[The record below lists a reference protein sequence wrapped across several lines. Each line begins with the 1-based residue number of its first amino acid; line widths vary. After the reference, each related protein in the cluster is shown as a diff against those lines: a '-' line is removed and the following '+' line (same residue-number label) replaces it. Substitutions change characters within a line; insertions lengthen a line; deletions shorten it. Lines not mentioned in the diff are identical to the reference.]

1 VQKEYMRT
9 YRASPRVRE
18 RILEKRVQK
27 CEKRL
32 EDAKTLLRDHRD
44 KLPWTPRPPGKTV
57 LALARAGA
65 YELFRGRIL
74 CAHWFGEKHATALRN
89 WLKHNPSAEKEFSLK
104 YLEDEL
110 KEKGVI

>member
-1 VQKEYMRT
+1 MRT

-44 KLPWTPRPPGKTV
+44 KLPWIPPAPGKTV
-57 LALARAGA
+57 RALTREGA
-65 YELFRGRIL
+65 YQLFRGRVL
-74 CAHWFGEKHATALRN
+74 SAHWFGDKHATVLRK
-89 WLKHNPSAEKEFSLK
+89 WLKHNPSAEQEFGLR
-104 YLEDEL
+104 YLQDEL
-110 KEKGVI
+110 KEKGVIQ